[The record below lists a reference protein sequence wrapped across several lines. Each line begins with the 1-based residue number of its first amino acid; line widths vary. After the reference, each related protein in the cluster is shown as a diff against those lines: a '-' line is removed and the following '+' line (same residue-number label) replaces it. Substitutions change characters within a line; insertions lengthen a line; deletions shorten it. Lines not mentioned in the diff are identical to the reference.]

1 MKFYEFKN
9 ITKDSADF
17 YLYGAIVTDKDGWF
31 SSESDVSLAE
41 FKQAL
46 DDLGNVK
53 TLNMYINSPGGE
65 VFVAST
71 MISML
76 KRMKD
81 KGTTIN
87 AYVDGLSASA
97 ASFLMMIADNIN
109 LYNNSVVMIH
119 KPMAIAMGNSN
130 DFQQMINTL
139 DKLEDT
145 IMLPMYMEKAID
157 GVDEKQIKDLLT
169 AESWFSAKDMA
180 KYFNVNLLDESKNVK
195 AMVSKELF
203 KNYKNAP
210 KDLIEEEETEPD
222 AEDTEPVELKIDEAI
237 EEKQKEI
244 ADKTI
249 AKAKMLLELEI

>member
-1 MKFYEFKN
+1 MKFYDFKN
-9 ITKDSADF
+9 ITENSADL
-17 YLYGAIVTDKDGWF
+17 YIYGAIVTDKDGWF
-31 SSESDVSLAE
+31 SSESDVSLVE

-46 DDLGNVK
+46 DDMGDIK

-119 KPMAIAMGNSN
+119 KPMACACGNSS
-130 DFQQMINTL
+130 DFQQMIDTL

-145 IMLPMYMEKAID
+145 IMIPMYLEKAVD
-157 GVDEKQIKDLLT
+157 GVDEQQIKDLLT
-169 AESWFSAKDMA
+169 AETWLSANDMA
-180 KYFNVNLLDESKNVK
+180 KYFNVTLLDENKNVK
-195 AMVSKELF
+195 AMVSKDLF

-210 KDLIEEEETEPD
+210 KDLVDEEETEPI
-222 AEDTEPVELKIDEAI
+222 EPVEPITPQIDEAI
-237 EEKQKEI
+237 EEKNKEI
-244 ADKTI
+244 ANKNI
-249 AKAKMLLELEI
+249 KMAKMLLELEL